1 MDCSPPDF
9 SVHEEGIL
17 HGRGFSRQGDWSGLP
32 GPPPRD
38 IPNQGSNSY
47 ASCIGRR
54 KKERERKTEGKKGR
68 EEREREEG
76 KSLTG
81 RMFFASRP
89 LFGGST

>member
-1 MDCSPPDF
+1 MQICLTITDK
-9 SVHEEGIL
+9 EKGKEG
-17 HGRGFSRQGDWSGLP
+17 RE
-32 GPPPRD
+32 
-38 IPNQGSNSY
+38 
-47 ASCIGRR
+47 GRR

-68 EEREREEG
+68 AEREREEG